1 MFCFNF
7 RRGSTLWAVAGLVLC
22 LASAL
27 AQGEEPKFRDLARK
41 YFKNGEGEDLAKLVG
56 FTQPVKQV
64 IALAYKVM
72 LFDNGQESPVDPK
85 THEFKVGDKVRI
97 TVEPLHDY
105 YVYVF
110 TIGASGQSGFL
121 LPAEGE
127 EPPLAKANQ
136 PLALPNDGFLEFTDP
151 PGEEQLLVV
160 ATEKAV
166 ADRGVLARVLTKKP
180 GEADTPEEAAVRQT
194 LKATVKK
201 ALKSVRERQK
211 EVMEKTVMWRGL
223 PGDQA
228 QQELAQDIRSRGV
241 KEGTFEEPTP
251 NGTTAMYINSTDT
264 DRQARLLVSI
274 PLKSTG
280 SKANSKA
287 KTP

>member
-1 MFCFNF
+1 MYRFH
-7 RRGSTLWAVAGLVLC
+7 RHRGSTLFGLIGLAVWLTCQTAG
-22 LASAL
+22 S
-27 AQGEEPKFRDLARK
+27 EEPKFRDLARK

-72 LFDNGQESPVDPK
+72 LFQNGQETPIDPK

-121 LPAEGE
+121 MPAEGE
-127 EPPLAKANQ
+127 EPPMAKANQ
-136 PLALPNDGFLEFTDP
+136 PLALPNDGFLEFTEP

-160 ATEKAV
+160 ATEKPV
-166 ADRGVLARVLTKKP
+166 ADRTVLARVLAKKP
-180 GEADTPEEAAVRQT
+180 GEADTPEEAAVRKT

-211 EVMEKTVMWRGL
+211 EVLDKTVMWRGL
-223 PGDQA
+223 PADKNQE
-228 QQELAQDIRSRGV
+228 ELAQDVRARGV
-241 KEGTFEEPTP
+241 KDGTFEEPTAS
-251 NGTTAMYINSTDT
+251 GTTAMYINSTEI

-274 PLKSTG
+274 PLKSIG
-280 SKANSKA
+280 PKA